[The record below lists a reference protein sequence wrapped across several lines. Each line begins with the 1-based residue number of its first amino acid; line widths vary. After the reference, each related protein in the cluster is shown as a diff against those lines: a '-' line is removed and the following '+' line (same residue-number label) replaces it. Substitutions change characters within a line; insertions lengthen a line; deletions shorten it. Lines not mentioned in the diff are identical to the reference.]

1 MSMFFKK
8 NISIVVLFIVVLVA
22 GQTLVFNGIYL
33 PIKMNFVLSVNFM
46 LLAMAYLNFI
56 RLKRVEVTNANAV
69 IRAVMVGT
77 LFKLIVFGGAA
88 LTYVKQAKEPVGY
101 PTLLTCMVLY
111 LVYTWLEIK
120 QAIQKK

>member
-1 MSMFFKK
+1 MFHQ
-8 NISIVVLFIVVLVA
+8 ILYHLSILSNHLIV
-22 GQTLVFNGIYL
+22 
-33 PIKMNFVLSVNFM
+33 KMNFVLSVNFM

-101 PTLLTCMVLY
+101 PTLLTSMVLY